1 MTRRIAPPQPLPEF
15 YLEAGYLTDLL
26 MRWKLSA
33 AGEIHEAVDLPFL
46 ALWSQYR
53 VRLAR
58 WGSSIWGRR
67 NPNHDDTVR
76 ACLAFV
82 DALVS
87 DWYKAL
93 VDKDPLRPLDALR
106 LQELETH
113 WRNLNSI
120 PGDEQRI
127 WY

>member
-1 MTRRIAPPQPLPEF
+1 MSHRIAPPQPLPEF
-15 YLEAGYLTDLL
+15 YLEAGYLTDFL
-26 MRWKLSA
+26 MRWKMNA
-33 AGEIHEAVDLPFL
+33 AGEIHEAIDLQFL
-46 ALWSQYR
+46 AHWHQYR

-58 WGSSIWGRR
+58 WGSGILQ
-67 NPNHDDTVR
+67 NPRHVDTVH
-76 ACLAFV
+76 ACLTFV

-93 VDKDPLRPLDALR
+93 MDKDPAQPLDTLR

-113 WRNLNSI
+113 WRKLNSI